1 MVICSAMSSGRS
13 DGQGFGVLDRLF
25 DGAEAGQSDEQRVQ
39 CPQVGQRALPD
50 RGKELQENPDPE
62 HDQRRYLDQEYEE
75 DKHGREHASA
85 SLEVALG
92 FDHLEELDIVVR
104 DLERGIIDF
113 PSLLGGEEIYLCW
126 LVGEPS
132 VGHWHAVESGFGG
145 RKPLD

>member
-1 MVICSAMSSGRS
+1 MHRRHYTVDEANSRLELVGSIVRRIRDARTRLADDGFDQSFSSLAELTG
-13 DGQGFGVLDRLF
+13 
-25 DGAEAGQSDEQRVQ
+25 GAW
-39 CPQVGQRALPD
+39 P
-50 RGKELQENPDPE
+50 
-62 HDQRRYLDQEYEE
+62 
-75 DKHGREHASA
+75 GREHASA